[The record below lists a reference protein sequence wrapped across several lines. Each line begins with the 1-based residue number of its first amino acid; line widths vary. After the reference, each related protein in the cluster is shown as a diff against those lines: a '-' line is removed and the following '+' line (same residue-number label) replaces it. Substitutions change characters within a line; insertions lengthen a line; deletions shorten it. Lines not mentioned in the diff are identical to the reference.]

1 MCKIIYKVI
10 FGSVAQSAEQEPF
23 KLKVVGSI
31 PTRPTYTPFIF
42 DLNKENGVLII
53 IFKSRYSDQLS
64 IYSMSYLYQ
73 VEKSGV
79 FRSLI

>member
-31 PTRPTYTPFIF
+31 PTRPT
-42 DLNKENGVLII
+42 LNA
-53 IFKSRYSDQLS
+53 FY
-64 IYSMSYLYQ
+64 
-73 VEKSGV
+73 
-79 FRSLI
+79 F